1 MEYRLLAIL
10 RYSINNIVQM
20 NEVLVF
26 IENNWI
32 SIIGAVIG
40 LIYLFLEFRANVW
53 MWAASIVMAIF
64 YIYIFYTTKLYASMT
79 IYIYF
84 LLASVYGGIV
94 WITRNRDEKTGEE
107 LISTVEKRYILPI
120 ILAVILVFVFILL
133 ILMRFSE
140 NQAVITIGDS
150 LTTSLNIVALWMISR
165 KWAEQWLLVIP
176 ANFISSC
183 LLFLQH
189 DIMSGV
195 LFFIFFVVSIFGY
208 FNWKKKIIIN
218 IK

>member
-1 MEYRLLAIL
+1 
-10 RYSINNIVQM
+10 M
-20 NEVLVF
+20 NDILVF
-26 IENNWI
+26 IENNRI
-32 SIIGAVIG
+32 STIGAVIG
-40 LIYLFLEFRANVW
+40 LIYLFLEYRANAW
-53 MWAASIVMAIF
+53 MWAASIVMAVF
-64 YIYIFYTTKLYASMT
+64 YIYIFYTTKLYASMA

-84 LLASVYGGIV
+84 LLASVYGWIV
-94 WITRNRDEKTGEE
+94 WVTRNRDRETGEE
-107 LISTVEKRYILPI
+107 LISNLEKRYVLPI
-120 ILAVILVFVFILL
+120 IIAVVLVFALIWL

-140 NQAVITIGDS
+140 NQFIITIGDS

-189 DIMSGV
+189 DIMSSI

-208 FNWKKKIIIN
+208 FNWKRKIIIN

>member
-94 WITRNRDEKTGEE
+94 WITRNRDEETGEE

-133 ILMRFSE
+133 ILTRFSE
-140 NQAVITIGDS
+140 NQALITIGDS

>member
-1 MEYRLLAIL
+1 
-10 RYSINNIVQM
+10 M
-20 NEVLVF
+20 NDILVF
-26 IENNWI
+26 IENNRI
-32 SIIGAVIG
+32 STIGAVIG
-40 LIYLFLEFRANVW
+40 LIYLFWEYRANAW
-53 MWAASIVMAIF
+53 MWAASIVMAVF
-64 YIYIFYTTKLYASMT
+64 YIYIFYTTKLYASMA

-84 LLASVYGGIV
+84 LLASVYGWIV
-94 WITRNRDEKTGEE
+94 WITRNRDRETGEE
-107 LISTVEKRYILPI
+107 LISNLEKRYVLPI
-120 ILAVILVFVFILL
+120 IVAVILVFALIWL

-140 NQAVITIGDS
+140 NQFIITIGDS

-189 DIMSGV
+189 DIMSGI

-208 FNWKKKIIIN
+208 FNWKRKIIIN

>member
-1 MEYRLLAIL
+1 MEDIF
-10 RYSINNIVQM
+10 
-20 NEVLVF
+20 VF

-40 LIYLFLEFRANVW
+40 LIYLFLEYRANAW

-64 YIYIFYTTKLYASMT
+64 YIYIFYTTKLYASMA
-79 IYIYF
+79 IYVYF
-84 LLASVYGGIV
+84 LIASIYG
-94 WITRNRDEKTGEE
+94 WIAWVTRNRDRETGEE
-107 LISTVEKRYILPI
+107 LISHVGKRYILPI
-120 ILAVILVFVFILL
+120 IITVVLIFIFIWL
-133 ILMRFSE
+133 ILTQFSE
-140 NQAVITIGDS
+140 NQSVITIGDS
-150 LTTSLNIVALWMISR
+150 LATSLNIVALWMISR

-189 DIMSGV
+189 DVMSGI

-208 FNWKKKIIIN
+208 FNWKRKIFIN

>member
-1 MEYRLLAIL
+1 MEDIF
-10 RYSINNIVQM
+10 
-20 NEVLVF
+20 VF

-32 SIIGAVIG
+32 SIIGAIIG
-40 LIYLFLEFRANVW
+40 LTYLFLEYRANAW

-64 YIYIFYTTKLYASMT
+64 YIYIFYTTKLYASMA
-79 IYIYF
+79 IYVYF
-84 LLASVYGGIV
+84 LIASIYG
-94 WITRNRDEKTGEE
+94 WIAWVTRNRDRETGEE
-107 LISTVEKRYILPI
+107 LISHVEKRYILPI
-120 ILAVILVFVFILL
+120 IIAVVLVFVLIWL
-133 ILMRFSE
+133 ILTRFSE

-189 DIMSGV
+189 DIMSGI

-208 FNWKKKIIIN
+208 FNWKRKISIN